1 MDEANKE
8 VKNMYEDEINQI
20 KKAREDMDKA
30 RIEFEGMMKIIK
42 ATKLN
47 GTGESIVMILE
58 KMMEGFIAIG
68 YRLSNLTEDQFHL
81 SRHIENLQKEVKE
94 LKETLDTFQENK

>member
-1 MDEANKE
+1 MN
-8 VKNMYEDEINQI
+8 EDEINQI

-30 RIEFEGMMKIIK
+30 RIEFEGMMRVLKSIKLNETQAFMLKII
-42 ATKLN
+42 
-47 GTGESIVMILE
+47 E
-58 KMMEGFIAIG
+58 KMMEGFVAIG

-94 LKETLDTFQENK
+94 LRETLDAFQENK

>member
-1 MDEANKE
+1 MN
-8 VKNMYEDEINQI
+8 EDEINQI
-20 KKAREDMDKA
+20 KKSREDIDKA

-58 KMMEGFIAIG
+58 KMMEGFTAIG
-68 YRLSNLTEDQFHL
+68 CRLCDLDVKQIYL
-81 SRHIENLQKEVKE
+81 SQDIEKLQKKIEQLEK
-94 LKETLDTFQENK
+94 TLDTFNENR

>member
-1 MDEANKE
+1 MN
-8 VKNMYEDEINQI
+8 EDEINQI

-42 ATKLN
+42 TTKLN

-68 YRLSNLTEDQFHL
+68 YRLANLTENQFHL